1 MTDLT
6 FRILNFKKV
15 IYLSDNNRFI
25 IDEEV
30 KEYIKNK
37 NRDYR
42 VCTTC
47 SGPMILPIEIKPFK
61 PTDLKVQIGDNTL
74 YVSAFMARY
83 INRIDKHML
92 DRYRMY
98 EYWYD

>member
-1 MTDLT
+1 
-6 FRILNFKKV
+6 
-15 IYLSDNNRFI
+15 
-25 IDEEV
+25 
-30 KEYIKNK
+30 
-37 NRDYR
+37 
-42 VCTTC
+42 
-47 SGPMILPIEIKPFK
+47 MILPIEIKPFK

>member
-1 MTDLT
+1 MTDITLK
-6 FRILNFKKV
+6 ILNFKKV

-47 SGPMILPIEIKPFK
+47 GGPMILPIEIKPFK

-83 INRIDKHML
+83 INRIDKYML

-98 EYWYD
+98 ESWYD